1 LNESEVSAMN
11 IACSGA
17 KCATLLVWSILLF
30 PVTATFAQDPPAAA
44 GVLWET
50 TSQMTME
57 GMPFAPPAQ
66 TFKRCMPT
74 EWTAPPG
81 AGDEER
87 GCVNSDFARV
97 DNTVTWTSVCAG
109 PPQMTGQGEVVFT
122 DATGQA
128 YTGKL
133 NYASD
138 EGSVVINLSG
148 QVLGPCD
155 NPR

>member
-1 LNESEVSAMN
+1 MAMY
-11 IACSGA
+11 IANTGA
-17 KCATLLVWSILLF
+17 RCAALLAWSILPLS
-30 PVTATFAQDPPAAA
+30 VTAAFAQDAPAAA

-50 TSQMTME
+50 TSQIAMEGME
-57 GMPFAPPAQ
+57 GMPYGPPPQ
-66 TFKRCMPT
+66 KFKRCMPA

-109 PPQMTGQGEVVFT
+109 PPEMTGQGEVVFT
-122 DATGQA
+122 DDTGQA

-148 QVLGPCD
+148 KALGPCD